1 MSKLNSKIL
10 KLARLLKFYQETKLN
25 DGTTI
30 SHEGTLE
37 VNSEV
42 FIEDE
47 NGDIVPL
54 ADGEYLTEDNTKLM
68 VEGGKVIAIVAE
80 EAPLETVED
89 AKGEQPANGDAEP
102 TEPTEHEEMSEQ
114 PAEPTEP
121 TEPAEPTEPDGRT
134 VGEDGELADQNPA
147 ENSENAENGNEEL
160 DELKA
165 ENADLK
171 AKIAELEAIIADY
184 KEKEKQSVDSNVDDA
199 FKSQE
204 NKKVVSNIEYVRSR
218 MK

>member
-1 MSKLNSKIL
+1 MSKLNNKIL

-30 SHEGTLE
+30 SHEGDLE

-80 EAPLETVED
+80 EAPLENVEE
-89 AKGEQPANGDAEP
+89 AKNEQPSNSDAEHNNA
-102 TEPTEHEEMSEQ
+102 EHEEMTEQ
-114 PAEPTEP
+114 PAEPA
-121 TEPAEPTEPDGRT
+121 EPAEQPAEPDGRT

-147 ENSENAENGNEEL
+147 EKTENTENGNDEL
-160 DELKA
+160 DALKA
-165 ENADLK
+165 ENDSLK
-171 AKIAELEAIIADY
+171 AKIAELEAIIAEY
-184 KEKEKQSVDSNVDDA
+184 KEKESQSVDNNVDDA

-204 NKKVVSNIEYVRSR
+204 DKKVVSNIQYVRSR

>member
-1 MSKLNSKIL
+1 MSKLNNKIL

-30 SHEGTLE
+30 SHEGDLE

-68 VEGGKVIAIVAE
+68 VEGGKIIAIVAE
-80 EAPLETVED
+80 EAPLETVEETKD
-89 AKGEQPANGDAEP
+89 EQPQNDNVEHNNA
-102 TEPTEHEEMSEQ
+102 EHEEMAEQ

-121 TEPAEPTEPDGRT
+121 AEPAEPAEPDSRT

-147 ENSENAENGNEEL
+147 ENSENAENGNEEI
-160 DELKA
+160 DALKA
-165 ENADLK
+165 ENDSLK
-171 AKIAELEAIIADY
+171 AKIAELEAIIAEY
-184 KEKEKQSVDSNVDDA
+184 KEKESQSVDDNVDDA